1 MQALVVEQVCMLGQA
16 YKLELVL
23 ELGLVYK
30 LVLVLELL
38 YMTELEKVKV
48 LICMLGLVCMLE
60 LVYMLGQHEVCIQGI
75 GQFQNKQHLRR
86 NHCNGQR
93 CRLRF
98 GHGHQGDGRRKIQQR
113 FRWHL
118 GFRSWRSQRQSNRP
132 LHHIHKQKVGVGA
145 FREPF
150 RMELACMELE
160 LEHGMVLVV
169 VGQLGQQQRRQR
181 K

>member
-1 MQALVVEQVCMLGQA
+1 MRISQLKASVRNWSLNHLWFVMEHLTKTAILLATCLTVVLSQSLNVCEYRNVSKSLS
-16 YKLELVL
+16 ER
-23 ELGLVYK
+23 
-30 LVLVLELL
+30 
-38 YMTELEKVKV
+38 
-48 LICMLGLVCMLE
+48 
-60 LVYMLGQHEVCIQGI
+60 
-75 GQFQNKQHLRR
+75 HLPSGRHGRR
-86 NHCNGQR
+86 EPAGPE
-93 CRLRF
+93 RF

-169 VGQLGQQQRRQR
+169 VGQLEQQQRRQR